1 MVSHHNTEFGGH
13 RHCDCGDM
21 ISLVLEGQDSTSACL
36 NLPLL
41 FISKAHRMAWQGH
54 MALRNGASDCISST
68 LSTLVSTGLTGGDVI
83 YLTCHTT
90 SYDHHMEG
98 L

>member
-41 FISKAHRMAWQGH
+41 FISKAHRMAC
-54 MALRNGASDCISST
+54 S
-68 LSTLVSTGLTGGDVI
+68 
-83 YLTCHTT
+83 HT
-90 SYDHHMEG
+90 
-98 L
+98 